1 MRWAMKHVK
10 SRRVPQV
17 LGGVLAV
24 VVLIFC
30 IFHFF
35 YQKAAGRNA
44 ADVLSTVWM
53 VGRRGEEAKG
63 FLLKKKKQEGDA
75 AELVKK
81 NGRPEAIEEAAAQEE
96 KKVWLIL
103 RLECEVPKEFLKEVR
118 GRVELEQRTGELL
131 NSIRRQAEGEGAF
144 GETMENGGQGTD
156 CGEAG
161 MFQIG
166 LEGDRLVICGRMPI
180 WGGEPSEDAVY
191 DKLSGANDSEGGN
204 DGKVVAKTGIS
215 GMEMLREMVV
225 VCDKLTLA
233 RPVQAMMFPQKTD
246 HGGKGAGKEP
256 EDGQKDRQ
264 ASGTVVDS
272 SKNEEIELK
281 VTESKNGFLVDTERT
296 CEEAGAVLN
305 RLLGNV
311 AKNDAKGA
319 AGAAI
324 EAGESEG
331 TGFAKAKESYIYI
344 EILAKTKIIE
354 PQLTTKQAKQC
365 NTLLA
370 SYSTY
375 FETAVTGRARNIAVG
390 AAHLNGTVVYPGEEF
405 STAAALMPFSEENGY
420 AEGSTFINGEV
431 SESIGGGVC
440 QLSSTLYNALLQTDL
455 LVTQR
460 YAHSMPVSYVPLGRD
475 AAIAGD
481 YKDLCFQNTT
491 NVPILMLCEVKDKK
505 VTVFLYGAATAKRA
519 EVRLRQVTTKE
530 TPEEVWVE
538 TYREYLDADG
548 VLRTERIAESKYRYP
563 R

>member
-1 MRWAMKHVK
+1 MKHVK
-10 SRRVPQV
+10 SRRVLQV
-17 LGGVLAV
+17 LGGALAV

-44 ADVLSTVWM
+44 A
-53 VGRRGEEAKG
+53 
-63 FLLKKKKQEGDA
+63 
-75 AELVKK
+75 ELVKK
-81 NGRPEAIEEAAAQEE
+81 NGRPEAVEEAAAQEE

-103 RLECEVPKEFLKEVR
+103 RLECEVPKEFLQEVR

-131 NSIRRQAEGEGAF
+131 KSIRRQAEGEGSF

-156 CGEAG
+156 CGEEG

-166 LEGDRLVICGRMPI
+166 LEGDRLVIYGRMPI
-180 WGGEPSEDAVY
+180 WGGEAPEDAVY

-204 DGKVVAKTGIS
+204 DGKVVEKTGIS
-215 GMEMLREMVV
+215 GMELLREIVV
-225 VCDKLTLA
+225 VCDKLTLV

-256 EDGQKDRQ
+256 EDGQKGRQKDRQ

-272 SKNEEIELK
+272 SENEEIELK

-296 CEEAGAVLN
+296 CEEAGVVLN

-460 YAHSMPVSYVPLGRD
+460 YSHSMPVSYVPLGRD

-491 NVPILMLCEVKDKK
+491 NVPVLLICEVKDKK